1 MTATQPQVSEAGMA
15 DWVSLD
21 SLHADPFPIY
31 KRLRDET
38 PVPWVPS
45 AGRYLVTRYAD
56 VHTVDA
62 DQETFSADES
72 GSLMKRAMGHSMLR
86 KDDPAH
92 QRERRA
98 AGIPLRPNQV
108 KRRWTPI
115 FERNAEAL
123 IDGIRAHGT
132 AELVDSFAA
141 PYAARNLAEIV
152 GLPNASARD
161 MRTWSQTMIDGTGN
175 YADDP
180 QVWELAERSYYEVD
194 ETLDEVIPRLRAEPD
209 GSMVS
214 AMLHADDP
222 LDIEEIRANVKMTI
236 GGGLN
241 EPRDVLGV
249 AVHALLSDQRQL
261 DQVLSDPCLFANVF
275 DESVRYVAPIGM
287 YPRQTTQE
295 VELGGTVLPA
305 GARLGVVAGSANR
318 DERQF
323 ADPDRFDINREKK
336 PHVAF
341 GGGAHYCLG
350 AWAAKA
356 SVATVALPMLF
367 DRLPDLCLDPDRQA
381 RAAGWVFRGM
391 TELPVVWNA

>member
-1 MTATQPQVSEAGMA
+1 MTAMKPQAPSAPIA
-15 DWVSLD
+15 DWVALD
-21 SLHADPFPIY
+21 ALHADPFPIY
-31 KRLRDET
+31 TRLRAEA
-38 PVPWVPS
+38 PVAWVP
-45 AGRYLVTRYAD
+45 AANRYLVTRYAD

-62 DQETFSADES
+62 DQDTFSADES
-72 GSLMKRAMGHSMLR
+72 HSLMKRAMGHSMLR
-86 KDDPAH
+86 KDGPAH
-92 QRERRA
+92 QRERKA
-98 AGIPLRPNQV
+98 AGVPLRPNQV
-108 KRRWTPI
+108 KQRWTPI
-115 FERNAEAL
+115 FRRNAEEL
-123 IDGIRAHGT
+123 INRLRPGGG
-132 AELVDSFAA
+132 AELVDEFAA
-141 PYAARNLAEIV
+141 PFAARNLAEIV

-175 YADDP
+175 YANDP
-180 QVWELAERSYYEVD
+180 DVWARAERSYYEVD
-194 ETLDEVIPRLRAEPD
+194 EALDEMIPHLRANPD

-249 AVHALLSDQRQL
+249 AVHALLAEQRRRDRVMADQ
-261 DQVLSDPCLFANVF
+261 SLFASVF

-287 YPRQTTQE
+287 YPRQTTRE
-295 VELGGTVLPA
+295 VELGGTLLPA
-305 GARLGVVAGSANR
+305 GARLGVVVGSANR

-323 ADPDRFDINREKK
+323 SDPDIFDINREKK

-367 DRLPDLCLDPDRQA
+367 DRLPHLRLDPDHPAQ
-381 RAAGWVFRGM
+381 AAGWVFRGM
-391 TELPVVWNA
+391 TELPVVWDL